1 MVQSGKESAWNAGD
15 LAFIPGLERSPGE
28 WNGYPLQSSRLVNP
42 MDRGA
47 WWVTV
52 HGVTKSRQLSDQ
64 HFHPFCIMTAQTSQG
79 HLWGIILPPPLCC
92 WILLRIQTS
101 AFPLFSMWAVP
112 RNLRTA
118 SLCLLTLPGSALSHR
133 PSPLHPS
140 TAPPDSSSP
149 VGWGFCYRCQEAG
162 SSLVVKWFKTR
173 CSQCREPGFDPWSVN
188 ENPTGLNWR
197 SMCCN

>member
-1 MVQSGKESAWNAGD
+1 MEWLPTPV
-15 LAFIPGLERSPGE
+15 FSPGKSH
-28 WNGYPLQSSRLVNP
+28 GQRSLVGDSP
-42 MDRGA
+42 WG
-47 WWVTV
+47 
-52 HGVTKSRQLSDQ
+52 HKGRQLSDQ

-197 SMCCN
+197 STCCN